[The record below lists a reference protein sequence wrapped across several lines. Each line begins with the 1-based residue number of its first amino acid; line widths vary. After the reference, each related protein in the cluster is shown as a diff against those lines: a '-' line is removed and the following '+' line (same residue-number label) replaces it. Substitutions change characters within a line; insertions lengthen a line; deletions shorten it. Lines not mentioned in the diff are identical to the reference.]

1 MWCLWRSWL
10 ARQIVALEAES
21 SNLSRHP
28 TKDRSGPFL
37 YGLSFYDGP
46 SPSGKAEDFDSS
58 IRRFKSGRP
67 NQSSS
72 FIRGCC
78 FFLCAAGRGACKR
91 QIMGNFP
98 LIRLCGATFPP
109 KPTFLQKRFPSRHGC
124 GIIIPTEMF
133 LKWCRDYDKL

>member
-1 MWCLWRSWL
+1 M
-10 ARQIVALEAES
+10 ALEAES

-67 NQSSS
+67 NQRIPRMGDAVFYFADVLQGLHRPDLNSPCPP
-72 FIRGCC
+72 IRP
-78 FFLCAAGRGACKR
+78 AGRNAPVG
-91 QIMGNFP
+91 
-98 LIRLCGATFPP
+98 
-109 KPTFLQKRFPSRHGC
+109 RF
-124 GIIIPTEMF
+124 
-133 LKWCRDYDKL
+133 

>member
-1 MWCLWRSWL
+1 M
-10 ARQIVALEAES
+10 ALEAES

-67 NQSSS
+67 NQRIPRMGDAVFYFAGVLQGLYRSGSYKKGRS
-72 FIRGCC
+72 FVRNCVL
-78 FFLCAAGRGACKR
+78 F
-91 QIMGNFP
+91 
-98 LIRLCGATFPP
+98 
-109 KPTFLQKRFPSRHGC
+109 
-124 GIIIPTEMF
+124 
-133 LKWCRDYDKL
+133 CRVKSGELRV